1 MKFDPAEIR
10 EAAEKDFDS
19 AWKRGVDY
27 LERPSLERIYPRRS
41 YPHGRPHPVFET
53 IQRLREAYLRM
64 GFTEMMNPVIVDAQ
78 EVYRQFGSEALAV
91 LDRCFYI
98 AGLPRPDVGISE
110 SRLSMIRSILGRDIT
125 AEEIEALREVLHS
138 YKKGAVEGDD
148 LVPEISKAINA
159 SDSQVSMML
168 ESVFP
173 EFRELK
179 PEPTSRTLRSHMTS
193 GWFISLSNL
202 WYRSPLPVRL
212 FSVDRCFRRE
222 QSEDAARLMSYH
234 SASCVVMD
242 EEMSVDEG
250 KAISEGLLSQ
260 FGFENFRFRPDE
272 KRSKYYV
279 PGTQIE
285 VYAYHPGLVGSET
298 KYGSGW
304 VEIATF
310 GVYSPTALAQYD
322 IPYPVL
328 NLGLGVERLA
338 MILYGSK
345 DVRALSYP
353 QLQPDWSLKPIEI
366 ARMIH
371 VDKSPMTPT
380 GKEIARSIVETC
392 VRYGNT
398 PSPCEFDAW
407 EGELFGRKVRVSVVE
422 PEENTKLCGPAY
434 LNEIVVYRNEILG
447 IPRTPKWEA
456 AFEEGVQTGIR
467 FIDAFAEL
475 AAHEIEIATIE
486 GRDSETRVR
495 IVRTAGE
502 INVRIDPALER
513 YITSYKKRI
522 DIRGPVFTTV
532 RSKLLQG
539 DQYGE
544 KA

>member
-27 LERPSLERIYPRRS
+27 LARPSLDKIYPRRS
-41 YPHGRPHPVFET
+41 YPHGKPHPIFET
-53 IQRLREAYLRM
+53 IQLLREAYLRM
-64 GFTEMMNPVIVDAQ
+64 GFSEMMNPVIVDAQ
-78 EVYRQFGSEALAV
+78 DVYRQFGSEALAV
-91 LDRCFYI
+91 LDRCFYL

-110 SRLSMIRSILGRDIT
+110 SRLSKINEIIGRELSS
-125 AEEIEALREVLHS
+125 EEIESLREILHS

-148 LVPEISKAINA
+148 LVPEISKAIGV
-159 SDSQVSMML
+159 SDSQISMML

-173 EFRELK
+173 EFRELR
-179 PEPTSRTLRSHMTS
+179 PEPTTRTLRSHMTS

-202 WYRSPLPVRL
+202 HYRMPLPIRL

-242 EEMSVDEG
+242 EDISIDEG
-250 KAISEGLLSQ
+250 KAIAEGLLSQ
-260 FGFENFRFRPDE
+260 FGFENFKFKPDE
-272 KRSKYYV
+272 KRSKYYI

-298 KYGSGW
+298 KYESGW

-322 IPYPVL
+322 IPFPVL

-338 MILYGSK
+338 MILYNSK

-353 QLQPDWSLKPIEI
+353 QLQADWSLKPIEI
-366 ARMIH
+366 ARMIG
-371 VDKSPMTPT
+371 VDKKPLTDT
-380 GKEIARSIVETC
+380 GREIARSIVETC

-407 EGELFGRKVRVSVVE
+407 EGMLFGRRVRVSVVE

-434 LNEIVVYRNEILG
+434 LNEIVVYKNEILG
-447 IPRTPKWEA
+447 IPRTPKWES

-475 AAHEIEIATIE
+475 AAHEIEMATME

-513 YITSYKKRI
+513 YITSYKRRI

-532 RSKLLQG
+532 RSKIITGQEG
-539 DQYGE
+539 
-544 KA
+544 

>member
-27 LERPSLERIYPRRS
+27 LARPSLDKIYPRRS
-41 YPHGRPHPVFET
+41 YPHGKPHPIFET
-53 IQRLREAYLRM
+53 IQLLREAYLRM
-64 GFTEMMNPVIVDAQ
+64 GFSEMMNPVIVDAQ
-78 EVYRQFGSEALAV
+78 DVYRQFGSEALAV
-91 LDRCFYI
+91 LDRCFYL

-110 SRLSMIRSILGRDIT
+110 SRLSKINEIIGRELSS
-125 AEEIEALREVLHS
+125 EEIESLREILHS

-148 LVPEISKAINA
+148 LVPEISKAIGV
-159 SDSQVSMML
+159 SDSQISMML

-173 EFRELK
+173 EFRELR
-179 PEPTSRTLRSHMTS
+179 PEPTTRTLRSHMTS

-202 WYRSPLPVRL
+202 HYRMPLPIRL

-242 EEMSVDEG
+242 EDISIDEG
-250 KAISEGLLSQ
+250 KAIAEGLLSQ
-260 FGFENFRFRPDE
+260 FGFENFKFKPDE
-272 KRSKYYV
+272 KRSKYYI

-298 KYGSGW
+298 KYESGW

-338 MILYGSK
+338 MILYNSK

-353 QLQPDWSLKPIEI
+353 QLQADWSLKPIEI
-366 ARMIH
+366 ARMIG
-371 VDKSPMTPT
+371 VDKKPLTDT
-380 GKEIARSIVETC
+380 GREIARSIVETC

-407 EGELFGRKVRVSVVE
+407 EGMLFGRRVRVSVVE

-434 LNEIVVYRNEILG
+434 LNEIVVYKNEILG
-447 IPRTPKWEA
+447 IPRTPKWES

-475 AAHEIEIATIE
+475 AAHEIEMATME
-486 GRDSETRVR
+486 GRESETRVR

-513 YITSYKKRI
+513 YITSYKRRI

-532 RSKLLQG
+532 RSKIITGQEG
-539 DQYGE
+539 
-544 KA
+544 